1 MAVRIVALGGSLAQ
15 QSTSL
20 AAVRIAL
27 EGASEA
33 GAHTQLLPDGR
44 QDKEHMRE

>member
-1 MAVRIVALGGSLAQ
+1 MVRMPQGDPMAITIVALGSSLAQ

-33 GAHTQLLPDGR
+33 GADTELYDV
-44 QDKEHMRE
+44 